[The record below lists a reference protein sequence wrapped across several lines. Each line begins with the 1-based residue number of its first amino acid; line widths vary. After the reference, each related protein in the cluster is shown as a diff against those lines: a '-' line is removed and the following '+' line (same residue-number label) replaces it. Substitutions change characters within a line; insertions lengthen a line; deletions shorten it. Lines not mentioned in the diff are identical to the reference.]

1 MVSQAWTDRTRRFP
15 ETRTSRLCLALQVL
29 LEHPR
34 ARAGEIGSYLFA
46 PRFKT
51 HRGTE
56 LRQGFY
62 ALAGARVL
70 YALWR
75 RGLAE
80 KELSRENYRDIWR
93 WSATEA
99 GRDFLVV
106 NGLRGG
112 TR

>member
-1 MVSQAWTDRTRRFP
+1 MVRLTWTDRTRQFP
-15 ETRTSRLCLALQVL
+15 EIRTSLLCLALQVL
-29 LEHPR
+29 VEHPR
-34 ARAGEIGSYLFA
+34 ARAGEVGSYLFA
-46 PRFKT
+46 PRFMT

-62 ALAGARVL
+62 GLPGARVL

-80 KELSRENYRDIWR
+80 RELSREACRDIWR

-99 GRDFLVV
+99 GRDFLAMA
-106 NGLRGG
+106 GLRGG
-112 TR
+112 TE